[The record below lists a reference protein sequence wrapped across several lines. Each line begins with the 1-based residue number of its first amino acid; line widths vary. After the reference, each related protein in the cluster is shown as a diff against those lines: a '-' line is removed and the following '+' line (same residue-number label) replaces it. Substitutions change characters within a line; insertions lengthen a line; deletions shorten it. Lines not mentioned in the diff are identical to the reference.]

1 MKIIGKF
8 YLKGGQTIL
17 EEVGYK
23 KANEKVT
30 DKDFREEIE
39 KIVENNKLFL
49 SEEMACNSTKF
60 FSFGSVVLKI
70 QDISAFQIIF
80 DDEEKE
86 EIEGG
91 DLYKEFEENDGEIIA
106 LAD

>member
-70 QDISAFQIIF
+70 QDISAFQIMI
-80 DDEEKE
+80 DEEKE